1 IPDINNN
8 AIHGKR
14 DDELWNTKVNVEL
27 IPDLR
32 LNEKQRAVIEK
43 DYAMSNGA
51 LSIETNASLIR
62 YVLDT
67 YNIDIHT
74 QKSNPQGQQLVL
86 SNFEELKTFLF
97 S

>member
-1 IPDINNN
+1 
-8 AIHGKR
+8 
-14 DDELWNTKVNVEL
+14 
-27 IPDLR
+27 
-32 LNEKQRAVIEK
+32 
-43 DYAMSNGA
+43 NGA